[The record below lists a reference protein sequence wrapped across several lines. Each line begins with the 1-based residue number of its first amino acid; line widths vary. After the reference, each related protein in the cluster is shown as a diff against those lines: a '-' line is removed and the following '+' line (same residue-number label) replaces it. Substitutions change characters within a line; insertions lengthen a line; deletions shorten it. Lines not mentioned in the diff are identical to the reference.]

1 MIWLGIIIGFSAGV
15 VLVTLCYTP
24 LVDKVKELEQSERRY
39 RKLLDEALASVQ
51 RYERDNAWLAS
62 DLKQMGRLISPEAY
76 ARFFDA
82 PYKS

>member
-1 MIWLGIIIGFSAGV
+1 MFWLGIIIGFAAGV
-15 VLVTLCYTP
+15 VVVTLCYTP
-24 LVDKVKELEQSERRY
+24 LVEKVKVLEQSERRY
-39 RKLLDEALASVQ
+39 RKLMDEAIATLK

-62 DLKQMGRLISPEAY
+62 DLEQMERLLPSEAY